1 MTKTDELTVLLVD
14 DDDVVWEAVARSFRK
29 HEIRHN
35 LVYAKDGQEAIEIL
49 LSEHPTKQIAG
60 PLVILLDLNMPRM
73 NGFEFLA
80 KMRADPRLR
89 THVVFILTTSSD
101 ERDRS
106 RAYSEHVAGY
116 MVKDAVGPQFAKLSQ
131 LLSRYRESVELP
143 ND

>member
-1 MTKTDELTVLLVD
+1 MTRQTELTVLLVD

-29 HEIRHN
+29 YELSHK
-35 LVYAKDGQEAIEIL
+35 LVCAKDGQEAIDIL
-49 LSEHPTKQIAG
+49 TDRHTEKQVTG

-80 KMRADPRLR
+80 RMRGDERLR
-89 THVVFILTTSSD
+89 QHVVFILTTSSD

-106 RAYSEHVAGY
+106 RAYSEYVAGY
-116 MVKDAVGPQFAKLSQ
+116 MVKDALGPQFAKLSQ
-131 LLSRYRESVELP
+131 LLSHYRSSVELP